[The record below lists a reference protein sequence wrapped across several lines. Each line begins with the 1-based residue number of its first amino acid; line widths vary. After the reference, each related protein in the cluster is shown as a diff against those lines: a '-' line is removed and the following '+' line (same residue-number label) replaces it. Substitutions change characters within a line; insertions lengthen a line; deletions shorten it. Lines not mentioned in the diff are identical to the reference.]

1 MSKLTEELAKA
12 AGNLFELY
20 KRTHLHHFNVT
31 GKTFK
36 QDHSFLGD
44 LYEEFNGHF
53 DSVSE
58 LIRIEGEFVP
68 VDFQSK
74 AVLPAL
80 STSYDRV
87 STFQDV
93 LMSMQIAIASLTSA
107 HKEAADANS
116 IGTFTTLETII
127 ESMQKSRW
135 MVQSSL

>member
-1 MSKLTEELAKA
+1 MSKLTEELVKA

-44 LYEEFNGHF
+44 LYEEFNDHF
-53 DSVSE
+53 DSISE
-58 LIRIEGEFVP
+58 LIRIEGELVP
-68 VDFQSK
+68 TDFQSK
-74 AVLPAL
+74 AVLP
-80 STSYDRV
+80 SNKNSSDHDGI
-87 STFQDV
+87 FQDV

-107 HKEAADANS
+107 HKEAIAANS